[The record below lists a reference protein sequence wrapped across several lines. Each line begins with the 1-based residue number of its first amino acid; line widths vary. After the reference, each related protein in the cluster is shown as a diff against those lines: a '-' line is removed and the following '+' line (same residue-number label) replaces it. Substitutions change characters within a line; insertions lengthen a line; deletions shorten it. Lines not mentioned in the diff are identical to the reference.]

1 MTDTKPAP
9 RVHRISPFL
18 WFDTQAEEAANYY
31 VSIFPNSR
39 ITTVVRYPPVGQQV
53 HGKAAGSVMT
63 VAFELDGLPFTA
75 INGGPQFT
83 FNQAVSFVVTC
94 DTQEDV
100 DYFWD
105 NLTAGGDP
113 RHQQCGWLTDKFGMV
128 WQVVPQP
135 LVDMITHTDAA
146 KSQRAFQAM
155 LTMKKLDIAA
165 AQGAFEGV

>member
-1 MTDTKPAP
+1 MSQTTPGP

-18 WFDTQAEEAANYY
+18 WFDTQAEAAANYY

-39 ITTVVRYPPVGQQV
+39 IANTVRYPAVGQEV
-53 HGKAAGSVMT
+53 HGKPAGSVMT

-83 FNQAVSFVVTC
+83 FNQAVSFVITC
-94 DTQEDV
+94 DTQEEV
-100 DYFWD
+100 DYFW
-105 NLTAGGDP
+105 NRLTDGGDP

-135 LVDMITHTDAA
+135 LVDMITDTDATR
-146 KSQRAFQAM
+146 S
-155 LTMKKLDIAA
+155 
-165 AQGAFEGV
+165 